1 MTTETAECRN
11 CDMPIEQT
19 EHGPWV
25 HKILG
30 VTFCTS
36 QFPETVYNN
45 WDTRVAYP
53 KENP

>member
-1 MTTETAECRN
+1 MTATAECRN
-11 CDMPIEQT
+11 CGHPVVRNEYGGWQHVT
-19 EHGPWV
+19 
-25 HKILG
+25 LG